1 MKSSFLESN
10 LNQVVAELLGDGGC
24 LFRNDWV
31 LIEADDEGLLSFDG
45 VDSVRS
51 LLRSDYPVCGGEVHV
66 PGAGDGDA
74 ALGKLVGVA
83 VLRDQGLQL
92 LWGDRESGGRC
103 PDVSVVAA
111 NDGVLDHLGAQKLVV
126 DVALPTHLDLDNVAA
141 EEELVSKTLTT
152 KLTTLTLD
160 KSLTDNSLEELKVA
174 SLRLQLLFPT

>member
-1 MKSSFLESN
+1 VKQKVGQTWKGVARRLSGFSNATRRRGFVREVTKKTLAVVQLEK
-10 LNQVVAELLGDGGC
+10 LVTPPELVTSLKHRPLFDHVFYDPGTRTRATGLGG
-24 LFRNDWV
+24 FHF
-31 LIEADDEGLLSFDG
+31 EA
-45 VDSVRS
+45 RQ
-51 LLRSDYPVCGGEVHV
+51 GGEVY
-66 PGAGDGDA
+66 
-74 ALGKLVGVA
+74 
-83 VLRDQGLQL
+83 
-92 LWGDRESGGRC
+92 RESGGRC